1 MSHNIVCRID
11 LWMVIVI
18 SVRSSLDTNP
28 LTLLRL
34 WQWYDTDCDDGPHNN
49 DGDRD
54 DYNGG
59 SHHHHYYND
68 NHFNSADHDHEGD
81 GGDHNHNDYKD
92 DDNDDDL
99 NDGDDNIVMMLTRIF
114 KKDFSLKIF
123 EKL

>member
-1 MSHNIVCRID
+1 M
-11 LWMVIVI
+11 
-18 SVRSSLDTNP
+18 RSSLNTNP
-28 LTLLRL
+28 LRLLRL
-34 WQWYDTDCDDGPHNN
+34 WQWYDTDYNDGPHHN

-54 DYNGG
+54 DYNIG

-92 DDNDDDL
+92 VDDDDDDL
-99 NDGDDNIVMMLTRIF
+99 NDGDDDIAMMLTRIF
-114 KKDFSLKIF
+114 MKEFSLKIF